1 MHTLCVFIFT
11 STMSNC
17 MKDILII
24 NTHHDQYH
32 RNVVLVIMIIMAI
45 IRSNCG

>member
-17 MKDILII
+17 MKDTIVI
-24 NTHHDQYH
+24 NTHHHKYI
-32 RNVVLVIMIIMAI
+32 RNVVLVIMIIMAVI
-45 IRSNCG
+45 CSHLG